1 LPSDIERIQRR
12 YGDRLAVVAI
22 NIQESPEKVAAWVKG
37 KQLSF
42 TILLDSSGATTS
54 AYEVTATPTVFV
66 LSRDGKL
73 VGKALG
79 NKAWTSEPGHALL
92 GRLTGS

>member
-1 LPSDIERIQRR
+1 VHRR
-12 YGDRLAVVAI
+12 YGDRLAVLAI
-22 NIQESPEKVAAWVKG
+22 SIQEPRETVERFVRAKG
-37 KQLSF
+37 LSF
-42 TILLDSSGATTS
+42 PVLLDPTGAATA
-54 AYEVTATPTVFV
+54 AYEVTATPTVFL

-79 NKAWTSEPGHALL
+79 NKAWTSERGRALL

>member
-1 LPSDIERIQRR
+1 MQRR
-12 YGDRLAVVAI
+12 YGERLAVVAI
-22 NIQESPEKVAAWVKG
+22 NIQESRETDAKWVKD

-42 TILLDSSGATTS
+42 MILLDPTGATT
-54 AYEVTATPTVFV
+54 AEYEVTATPTIFV
-66 LSRDGKL
+66 LSREGKL

-79 NKAWTSEPGHALL
+79 NKPWTSERGHALL

>member
-1 LPSDIERIQRR
+1 MPSDIEQVQRR

-22 NIQESPEKVAAWVKG
+22 DIQESRDTVAKWAKDKPV
-37 KQLSF
+37 SF
-42 TILLDSSGATTS
+42 TILLDPTGATTG

-66 LSRDGKL
+66 LSREGKL

-79 NKAWTSEPGHALL
+79 NKPWTSPQGRALL
-92 GRLTGS
+92 DRLIGS

>member
-1 LPSDIERIQRR
+1 MHRR
-12 YGDRLAVVAI
+12 YGDRLPIVAI
-22 NIQESPEKVAAWVKG
+22 SIQESRETVEKWTKG

-42 TILLDSSGATTS
+42 TILLDTSGAVTA

-66 LSRDGKL
+66 LSREGKL

-79 NKAWTSEPGHALL
+79 NKEWTSERGRALL
-92 GRLTGS
+92 SRLTGS